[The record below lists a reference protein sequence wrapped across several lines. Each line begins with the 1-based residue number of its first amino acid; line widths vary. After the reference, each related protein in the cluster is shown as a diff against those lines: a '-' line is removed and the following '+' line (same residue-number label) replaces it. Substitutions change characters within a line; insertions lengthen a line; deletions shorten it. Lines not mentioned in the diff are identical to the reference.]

1 MAAAPAVTAD
11 MATMG
16 AEEERLAKAA
26 LAEAEA
32 APLIAVVAEEEAEE
46 DMAAEE
52 EAEEAPHLPAPR
64 IEAAAEAAQDRFD
77 FLACP
82 FRV

>member
-16 AEEERLAKAA
+16 ATEETQAKAE

-32 APLIAVVAEEEAEE
+32 VELIKVVAEEAAEE

-52 EAEEAPHLPAPR
+52 AAEEAPHLPAPR
-64 IEAAAEAAQDRFD
+64 MEAAAEAAQDRFD

-82 FRV
+82 FRA